1 MLQRLRSLLRDNR
14 AIAPLEYAL
23 IGGLIFSAVL
33 NGALTLSPKLKS
45 AYSNIGLS
53 LTQHA
58 QGT

>member
-33 NGALTLSPKLKS
+33 NAALVLSPKLKS
-45 AYSNIGLS
+45 AYSNIGQS
-53 LTQHA
+53 LTKHA
-58 QGT
+58 TGT